1 MTQSN
6 RILLGVNIDHVAT
19 LRQARGTR
27 YPDPVKAA
35 LDAEEAGADGIT
47 VHLREDRR
55 HIQERDVLLL
65 KDVLQTRMN
74 FEMGVT
80 EEMMVFAER
89 IRPAHICLVPE
100 TRQELTTEGGL
111 DVAGQ
116 EARIKAAV
124 ERLSRIGCEVSL
136 FIDADERQI
145 EASKR
150 VGAPAI
156 ELHTGRYAD
165 AQTPTE
171 VAEELQRVADGI
183 TVHLRED
190 RRHIQERDVLLL
202 KDVLQTRMN
211 FEMGVT
217 EEMMVFAERI
227 RPAHICL
234 VPETRQELT
243 TEGGLDVAGQEAR
256 IKAAVERLSRIGCEV
271 SLFIDAD
278 ERQIE
283 ASKRVGA
290 PAIEL
295 HTGRYADAQ
304 TPTEVAEELQRVA
317 DGVAF
322 GLAQGLIVNAGH
334 GLHYHNVEA
343 VAAIKGI
350 NELNIGHALVAHALF
365 VGFKSAVAEMKALIV
380 AAAKG

>member
-1 MTQSN
+1 MTDAN

-55 HIQERDVLLL
+55 HIQDRDVVLLSQ
-65 KDVLQTRMN
+65 VLQTRMN

-80 EEMMVFAER
+80 EEMLVFAEK
-89 IRPAHICLVPE
+89 IRPAHACFVPE

-116 EARIKAAV
+116 EPRIRAAV

-145 EASKR
+145 EASR
-150 VGAPAI
+150 RIGAPAI

-165 AQTPTE
+165 AHTP
-171 VAEELQRVADGI
+171 AEQARELA
-183 TVHLRED
+183 
-190 RRHIQERDVLLL
+190 
-202 KDVLQTRMN
+202 
-211 FEMGVT
+211 
-217 EEMMVFAERI
+217 RI
-227 RPAHICL
+227 R
-234 VPETRQELT
+234 
-243 TEGGLDVAGQEAR
+243 
-256 IKAAVERLSRIGCEV
+256 
-271 SLFIDAD
+271 
-278 ERQIE
+278 
-283 ASKRVGA
+283 
-290 PAIEL
+290 
-295 HTGRYADAQ
+295 
-304 TPTEVAEELQRVA
+304 
-317 DGVAF
+317 DGVAC
-322 GLAQGLIVNAGH
+322 GLAHGLIVNAGH

-343 VAAIKGI
+343 VAAIGGI

-365 VGFKSAVAEMKALIV
+365 VGFKQAVVDMKQLIV
-380 AAAKG
+380 AAANR